1 MVMRTIVN
9 KIRTFAQVL
18 EVKEV
23 SCALAF
29 ARKCFVTPEI
39 KTYTCKRRE
48 RINYFRTIPYLKYQ
62 LCTTIFNVN
71 RFNYFKEFGTKLSI
85 LKLHFLF

>member
-1 MVMRTIVN
+1 MRTIVN

-23 SCALAF
+23 SCALEF

-39 KTYTCKRRE
+39 ITCTCKRRE
-48 RINYFRTIPYLKYQ
+48 QINYFHTIPYLKYQ

>member
-1 MVMRTIVN
+1 MRTIVD

-39 KTYTCKRRE
+39 KTCICKRRE
-48 RINYFRTIPYLKYQ
+48 RINYLKYQ